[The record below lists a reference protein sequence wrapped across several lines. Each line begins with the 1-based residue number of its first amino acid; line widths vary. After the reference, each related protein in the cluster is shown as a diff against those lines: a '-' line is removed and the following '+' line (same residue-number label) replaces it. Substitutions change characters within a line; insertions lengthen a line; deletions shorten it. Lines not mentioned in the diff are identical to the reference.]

1 MKIPLAESVRFF
13 FNHITSV
20 AEKLGLL
27 ASAAMLCEQLPRFLH
42 VTNFD
47 FSSIIDISTQMFFY
61 DE

>member
-13 FNHITSV
+13 FLNHITSV

-27 ASAAMLCEQLPRFLH
+27 ASAAMLCEQLPRFRH

-47 FSSIIDISTQMFFY
+47 LSSIIDIFT
-61 DE
+61 